1 MNKYITSYENYFT
14 YDPLLEPINE
24 GRGIPEDLKS
34 VINEVYNSIIDFIEN
49 GKKINLF
56 SFSYEKFKIK
66 NLRINL
72 NIDNSR
78 KDIYATSQFG
88 KFNGKELENPI
99 INLIT
104 NLDLSNLK
112 VVITHELLHI
122 YEIYNRIIKINKN
135 NYDIQWYNANILYKI
150 RNKYNDDFIK
160 YFIYLIY
167 LSFNQE
173 INARVAQTYTYLME
187 LNKLKTYSKDELFL
201 ELKKSNAWKY
211 SEELLNF
218 DFNNKKI
225 DFNLLKKFLVE
236 YNTEINKKIVKK
248 FNINKIPDTNKDCL
262 DILKSYKK
270 LFKKKGYYFQ
280 HKLEI
285 IVDEVILD
293 TLLYNRAFRTF
304 ENGIIKVIFDK
315 KLLRESKIYKLLR

>member
-1 MNKYITSYENYFT
+1 MNKHITSYENYFT
-14 YDPLLEPINE
+14 YDPLLDPINE

-34 VINEVYNSIIDFIEN
+34 IIDEVYNSIMDFIQKN
-49 GKKINLF
+49 KAIQLF

-66 NLRINL
+66 NLKIIL
-72 NIDNSR
+72 NIDNNR
-78 KDIYATSQFG
+78 TNIYATSQFG

-99 INLIT
+99 ISLIT
-104 NLDLSNLK
+104 NFNFSELK
-112 VVITHELLHI
+112 VIITHELLHI
-122 YEIYNRIIKINKN
+122 YEIYNRITKINKN

-150 RNKYNDDFIK
+150 RNEYNDEFLN
-160 YFIYLIY
+160 YFIYLLY

-187 LNKLKTYSKDELFL
+187 LNKLKTYSKEELIL
-201 ELKKSNAWKY
+201 ELKKSNVWKY
-211 SEELLNF
+211 SEELLKF
-218 DFNNKKI
+218 KFNNKNI
-225 DFNLLKKFLVE
+225 NLNLLKKFFIE
-236 YNTEINKKIVKK
+236 YNSEINKKIIKN
-248 FNINKIPDTNKDCL
+248 FNINKIPETNKDCL
-262 DILKSYKK
+262 DILKSYKI

-280 HKLEI
+280 NKLEI

-304 ENGIIKVIFDK
+304 ENGKINVIFDK

>member
-34 VINEVYNSIIDFIEN
+34 VIDEVYNSIIDFIEN
-49 GKKINLF
+49 GKNINLF
-56 SFSYEKFKIK
+56 SFSYDKFIIK

-72 NIDNSR
+72 TIDNNR

-99 INLIT
+99 IDLIT

-122 YEIYNRIIKINKN
+122 YEIYNRITKINKN
-135 NYDIQWYNANILYKI
+135 NYDIQWYNANILYNI
-150 RNKYNDDFIK
+150 RNKYNNEFLN
-160 YFIYLIY
+160 YFIYLLY

-187 LNKLKTYSKDELFL
+187 LNKTKTYSKDELFL
-201 ELKKSNAWKY
+201 ELKKSKVWKY

-225 DFNLLKKFLVE
+225 DFNLLKNFLIE
-236 YNTEINKKIVKK
+236 YNSEINKKIIKK
-248 FNINKIPDTNKDCL
+248 FNINKIPSTNKDCL
-262 DILKSYKK
+262 DILKSYKI

-280 HKLEI
+280 NKLEI

-293 TLLYNRAFRTF
+293 TLLYNKAYRTF
-304 ENGIIKVIFDK
+304 ENGEIKVIFDK